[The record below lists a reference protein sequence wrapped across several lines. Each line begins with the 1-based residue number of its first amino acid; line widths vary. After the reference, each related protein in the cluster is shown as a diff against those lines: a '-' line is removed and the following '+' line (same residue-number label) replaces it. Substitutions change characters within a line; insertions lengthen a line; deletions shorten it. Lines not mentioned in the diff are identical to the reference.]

1 MLRHAERYPWLRS
14 ESLTDAEAVVVV
26 VIDGRNLEDG
36 VQHFGKGRFA
46 PIDSIR
52 AGTSWKTLLRKQSLC
67 QGQAVEFPDIHEAE
81 VGLLVAHER
90 ATAAD
95 VEVEGD
101 DGELLGVTLHEREES
116 RGNQMDAGEGE
127 GQAQLTAL
135 LTRLCVLPAHQTMAR
150 AASTSP
156 ACS

>member
-52 AGTSWKTLLRKQSLC
+52 AETSWKTLLRKQSLC
-67 QGQAVEFPDIHEAE
+67 QGQAVEFPDIHQLEPRDSHAVDGITRADRQIKVHDREAA
-81 VGLLVAHER
+81 GKAHF
-90 ATAAD
+90 
-95 VEVEGD
+95 VED
-101 DGELLGVTLHEREES
+101 RKN
-116 RGNQMDAGEGE
+116 RRRNQMDSGKSVPE
-127 GQAQLTAL
+127 
-135 LTRLCVLPAHQTMAR
+135 
-150 AASTSP
+150 AA
-156 ACS
+156 